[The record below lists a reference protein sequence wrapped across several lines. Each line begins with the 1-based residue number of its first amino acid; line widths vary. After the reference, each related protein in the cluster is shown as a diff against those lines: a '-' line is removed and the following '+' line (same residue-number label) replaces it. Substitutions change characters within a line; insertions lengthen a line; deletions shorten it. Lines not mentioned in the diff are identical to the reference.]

1 MRQSIEILDITCLSG
16 RVTERDLKVHF
27 PRRERFTFT
36 MPSHFEKIIVFFT
49 DTVKEEDSMDTQH
62 IGTILLSKNSL
73 DGVRLTVVSGIIDVY
88 GRED

>member
-1 MRQSIEILDITCLSG
+1 MLLQ
-16 RVTERDLKVHF
+16 
-27 PRRERFTFT
+27 
-36 MPSHFEKIIVFFT
+36 KIIVFFT

-73 DGVRLTVVSGIIDVY
+73 DGIIDVY